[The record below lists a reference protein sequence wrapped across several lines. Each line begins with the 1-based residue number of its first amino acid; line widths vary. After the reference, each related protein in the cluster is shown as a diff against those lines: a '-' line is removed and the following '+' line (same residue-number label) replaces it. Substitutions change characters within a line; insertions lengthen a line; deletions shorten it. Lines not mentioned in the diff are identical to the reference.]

1 LAKPNFRHSK
11 KQRELAKKTRQQE
24 KLQRK
29 AARIA
34 ERDTPGNGEISTAED
49 QVTPEDQN
57 APVSPQP

>member
-34 ERDTPGNGEISTAED
+34 ERDTPADGETLIPEG

-57 APVSPQP
+57 APVSPP

>member
-29 AARIA
+29 AARNA
-34 ERDTPGNGEISTAED
+34 ERDQPADGET
-49 QVTPEDQN
+49 VTPEDQN
-57 APVSPQP
+57 APVSPQS

>member
-34 ERDTPGNGEISTAED
+34 ERDQPAGGEIAI
-49 QVTPEDQN
+49 PEGQD
-57 APVSPQP
+57 APVSPQS